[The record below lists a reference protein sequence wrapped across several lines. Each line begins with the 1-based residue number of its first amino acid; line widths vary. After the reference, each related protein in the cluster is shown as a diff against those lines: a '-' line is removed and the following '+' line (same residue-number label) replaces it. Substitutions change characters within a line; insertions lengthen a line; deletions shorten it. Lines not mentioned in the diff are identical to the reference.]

1 MNGIVYFLAV
11 AGLVFLGIFGA
22 IGFLAMC
29 EYMEGR
35 IRIHKYFRD
44 KIPVWI
50 TAEVNEETCEE
61 LHGRW
66 LLFRKCTNAEWYSHN
81 YVYGVFY
88 VVHSTNGKRV
98 WIEDGKDNVLLT
110 LLPGDKFQYVEVD
123 KFTER

>member
-1 MNGIVYFLAV
+1 MSVIEVFLSC
-11 AGLVFLGIFGA
+11 AGLMFLGLFGA
-22 IGFLAMC
+22 IGFLAMY

-35 IRIHKYFRD
+35 IRIHKYSRD

-50 TAEVNEETCEE
+50 TAEVNEKTCKE
-61 LHGRW
+61 LNGRW
-66 LLFRKCTNAEWYSHN
+66 LLFRKSTNSGWYSHG

-88 VVHSTNGKRV
+88 IVHSTNGKKVR
-98 WIEDGKDNVLLT
+98 IEDGKDNVLLT